1 MADEQ
6 GPDMYRETRHGL
18 AVLFGIVGMSFV
30 LVLENGPPTARGL
43 LLSLLSGV
51 FIIVC
56 VLVFLHTYSGG
67 TVFGYASTYP
77 LVVGAISGVA
87 TLWVS
92 TTGRSARLLTVVALC
107 GIVATSVAGGFA
119 LGVTHLPDAPGDA
132 EGGTDGD

>member
-18 AVLFGIVGMSFV
+18 VVLLGIVGMSFV
-30 LVLENGPPTARGL
+30 LVLENGPPAARGL
-43 LLSLLSGV
+43 LLSLLSGA
-51 FIIVC
+51 FIIAC

-77 LVVGAISGVA
+77 LVTGAISGVA

-107 GIVATSVAGGFA
+107 GIVATSVTGGFA
-119 LGVTHLPDAPGDA
+119 LGVTHFPDASGDA
-132 EGGTDGD
+132 EGGADDD